1 MQVVKRDGTF
11 AEYDRAKIVAAI
23 HKANDEVDECERASD
38 AEIKDILND
47 VSRKGR
53 LGILGEDREGI

>member
-23 HKANDEVDECERASD
+23 HKAKIGRAH
-38 AEIKDILND
+38 
-47 VSRKGR
+47 V
-53 LGILGEDREGI
+53 